1 MRLDYHMLKN
11 IEKDDHTAGKAL
23 HVRDIMSEKVITV
36 SLNNTVKET
45 LKILFDNGIS
55 GAPIM
60 SRDGK
65 IEGLVSSLDLLVASG
80 LRQFDIRLHELSGTL
95 AVRKEV
101 FHIYEDEPVKNALIL
116 IVTKRI
122 GRVIVLDRSEHLAG
136 IVTRKD
142 IMKYY
147 LEMLNL

>member
-1 MRLDYHMLKN
+1 MIKN
-11 IEKDDHTAGKAL
+11 TDKEDHPSGKPL
-23 HVRDIMSEKVITV
+23 HVRDIMSENVITV

-45 LKILFDNGIS
+45 LKILFDKGIS
-55 GAPIM
+55 GAPII
-60 SRDGK
+60 SSDGK

-122 GRVIVLDRSEHLAG
+122 GRVIVLDRSERLAG

-147 LEMLNL
+147 IKMLDL